1 MFPMTAD
8 PQRSTSVPAR
18 ALPPDA
24 RAADAS
30 PAPEVLATAASLARA
45 GRWLDAI
52 ATIQP
57 HLQDSPAC
65 WPLASALADLL
76 EATGATM
83 DAIAALRGFVAHS
96 PRSAE
101 GWHRLAG
108 LLHRTGDLAQA
119 IDAATMA
126 VALRDDWPQALNRL
140 GCLLEAAD
148 PPQGD
153 PARATAVLQ
162 RAVACAGPW
171 NAPRLNLA
179 RQWRER
185 GRIADAIALLHDAT
199 TRDPADA
206 AARIALAEA
215 RLQHGDYADG
225 WRDYD
230 WRFGQGGQVP
240 AYPGTDAPVWD
251 GRPLRGEIVMVWL
264 EQGLGDQLQFCR
276 YLPAIVAAGGRV
288 WLQAPRVLQPL
299 LASLGVV
306 ERFVDEG
313 EAPEGFDLQ
322 IPLLSLP
329 HALRAT
335 VPDIPRAPYLS
346 ADMLSADAT
355 PLSASTG
362 SLRVGLVFA
371 SRADH
376 PAATRRDC
384 PLPLLRALSD
394 LPQVALHSLQFG
406 TAASAAVRA
415 QDWPIVDLA
424 PVLGDF
430 AQTAAIVRAMDLVI
444 TVDTAMAHLCGA
456 LGHPVWTLLST
467 PCDWRWQCGRDDSPW
482 YPSMRLY
489 RQTTPGDWSTPLQQ
503 VRRDLAALAARRDA
517 VPA

>member
-1 MFPMTAD
+1 MTAD
-8 PQRSTSVPAR
+8 PQRPITVPAS

-24 RAADAS
+24 RATDAS
-30 PAPEVLATAASLARA
+30 SVPEVLATAASLARA
-45 GRWLDAI
+45 GRLHDAI

-83 DAIAALRGFVAHS
+83 DAIAALRGFVARS

-108 LLHRTGDLAQA
+108 LLHRTGELPQA
-119 IDAATMA
+119 IDAAA
-126 VALRDDWPQALNRL
+126 AAAALRGDWPQALNRL
-140 GCLLEAAD
+140 GCLLE
-148 PPQGD
+148 GID
-153 PARATAVLQ
+153 PAQAAAVLE

-179 RQWRER
+179 RLWRDH

-199 TRDPADA
+199 THAPADA
-206 AARIALAEA
+206 AARIALAET

-240 AYPGTDAPVWD
+240 AYPGTHAPVWD

-288 WLQAPRVLQPL
+288 WLQAPQVLQPL
-299 LASLGVV
+299 LASLGAV

-313 EAPEGFDLQ
+313 EVPAGFDLQ

-329 HALRAT
+329 HALRAS
-335 VPDIPRAPYLS
+335 VPEIPRAPYLS
-346 ADMLSADAT
+346 ADAAQLTAGTDT
-355 PLSASTG
+355 
-362 SLRVGLVFA
+362 LRVGLVFA

-406 TAASAAVRA
+406 ADASAAVQA

-430 AQTAAIVRAMDLVI
+430 AQTATIVRAMDLVI

-489 RQTTPGDWSTPLQQ
+489 RQTTPGDWSSPLQRM
-503 VRRDLAALAARRDA
+503 RRDLIALTARRDA
-517 VPA
+517 MPA

>member
-1 MFPMTAD
+1 MSPMTAD
-8 PQRSTSVPAR
+8 PQRPITVPAS

-30 PAPEVLATAASLARA
+30 PVSEALATAASLARA
-45 GRWLDAI
+45 GRLHEAI

-108 LLHRTGDLAQA
+108 LLHRTGELPQA
-119 IDAATMA
+119 IDAATTA
-126 VALRDDWPQALNRL
+126 VALRGDWSQALNRL
-140 GCLLEAAD
+140 GCLLEGVD
-148 PPQGD
+148 SVQ
-153 PARATAVLQ
+153 ATTVLE

-179 RQWRER
+179 RRWRESD
-185 GRIADAIALLHDAT
+185 RIADAIALLQDAT

-206 AARIALAEA
+206 AARIALAET

-299 LASLGVV
+299 LASLGAV

-313 EAPEGFDLQ
+313 EVPAGFDLQ

-329 HALRAT
+329 HALRAS
-335 VPDIPRAPYLS
+335 VPEIPRAPYLS
-346 ADMLSADAT
+346 ADAAPLTASADT
-355 PLSASTG
+355 
-362 SLRVGLVFA
+362 LRVGLVFA

-376 PAATRRDC
+376 PAAARRDC

-406 TAASAAVRA
+406 ADASAAVRA

-424 PVLGDF
+424 PALGDF

-489 RQTTPGDWSTPLQQ
+489 RQTTPGDWSSPLQRM
-503 VRRDLAALAARRDA
+503 RRDLAALTQRRDA
-517 VPA
+517 MPA

>member
-8 PQRSTSVPAR
+8 PQRPSTVPAS

-45 GRWLDAI
+45 GRWPEAI

-57 HLQDSPAC
+57 HLQESPAC

-83 DAIAALRGFVAHS
+83 DAIASLRGFVARS

-119 IDAATMA
+119 LDAATTA

-140 GCLLEAAD
+140 GCLLETID
-148 PPQGD
+148 PVQ
-153 PARATAVLQ
+153 ATAVLE
-162 RAVACAGPW
+162 RAVACTGPW

-179 RQWRER
+179 RLWRDR
-185 GRIADAIALLHDAT
+185 GRIADAIALLLDAT

-206 AARIALAEA
+206 AARVALAET
-215 RLQHGDYADG
+215 RLQHGDHADG

-240 AYPGTDAPVWD
+240 AYPGTHAPVWD

-299 LASLGVV
+299 LASLGAV

-313 EAPEGFDLQ
+313 EVPAGFDLQ

-346 ADMLSADAT
+346 ADAAQLPAGA
-355 PLSASTG
+355 G
-362 SLRVGLVFA
+362 GLRVGVVFA

-384 PLPLLRALSD
+384 PLPLLRVLSE

-406 TAASAAVRA
+406 AAGSAAVQA
-415 QDWPIVDLA
+415 QNWPIVDLA

-430 AQTAAIVRAMDLVI
+430 ARTAAIVRAMDLVI

-489 RQTTPGDWSTPLQQ
+489 RQTTPGDWSTPLLQ

>member
-8 PQRSTSVPAR
+8 PQRPSTVPAS

-30 PAPEVLATAASLARA
+30 PALEVLTTAASLARA
-45 GRWLDAI
+45 GRLPEAI

-57 HLQDSPAC
+57 HLQESPAC

-83 DAIAALRGFVAHS
+83 DAIAALRGFVARS

-108 LLHRTGDLAQA
+108 LLHRSGDPAQA
-119 IDAATMA
+119 LDAAAMA

-140 GCLLEAAD
+140 GCLLETID
-148 PPQGD
+148 PVQ
-153 PARATAVLQ
+153 ATAALE
-162 RAVACAGPW
+162 RAVACAGSW

-179 RQWRER
+179 RLWREH
-185 GRIADAIALLHDAT
+185 GRITDAIALLLDTT

-206 AARIALAEA
+206 AARIALAET
-215 RLQHGDYADG
+215 RLQHGDHADG

-230 WRFGQGGQVP
+230 WRFGQGGRVP
-240 AYPGTDAPVWD
+240 AYPGTHAPVWD

-299 LASLGVV
+299 LASLGMV

-313 EAPEGFDLQ
+313 EIPAGFDLQ

-335 VPDIPRAPYLS
+335 VPDIPPAPYLS
-346 ADMLSADAT
+346 VDNVCDAT
-355 PLSASTG
+355 PLSATG
-362 SLRVGLVFA
+362 GRLRVGLVFA

-384 PLPLLRALSD
+384 PLPLLCALSD

-406 TAASAAVRA
+406 AAASAAVRA

-430 AQTAAIVRAMDLVI
+430 ARTAAIVRAMDLVI

-467 PCDWRWQCGRDDSPW
+467 PCDWRWQYGRDDSPW

-503 VRRDLAALAARRDA
+503 VHRDLAALAARHDA

>member
-1 MFPMTAD
+1 MSPMTAD
-8 PQRSTSVPAR
+8 PQRPITVPAS

-30 PAPEVLATAASLARA
+30 PAPEALATAASLARA
-45 GRWLDAI
+45 GRLHDAI

-108 LLHRTGDLAQA
+108 LLHRTGDLPQA
-119 IDAATMA
+119 LDAAATA

-140 GCLLEAAD
+140 GCLLE
-148 PPQGD
+148 GID
-153 PARATAVLQ
+153 PAQATAALE

-179 RQWRER
+179 RLRRDR

-206 AARIALAEA
+206 AARIALAET

-240 AYPGTDAPVWD
+240 AYPGTHAPVWD

-313 EAPEGFDLQ
+313 EVPADFDLQ

-329 HALRAT
+329 HALRAS
-335 VPDIPRAPYLS
+335 VPEIPRAPYLS
-346 ADMLSADAT
+346 ADTAQ
-355 PLSASTG
+355 LSASADT
-362 SLRVGLVFA
+362 LRVGLVFA

-384 PLPLLRALSD
+384 PLTLLRALSD

-406 TAASAAVRA
+406 AAASAAVRA

-424 PVLGDF
+424 PALGDF

-503 VRRDLAALAARRDA
+503 VRRDLVALTPRRDA
-517 VPA
+517 MPS